1 MLLPPA
7 VDTDASGFNYDRNG
21 DDWEGLC
28 QTGEEQSPINIDTS
42 EEVELDEPEL
52 KVSVEDVGEVEGLSI
67 FSTGAALEVIWTD
80 FARMP
85 NITVAAQ
92 DGDIYTIFS
101 KNGTKALEAGDV
113 ERLTAEPIQF
123 HFHSPSENAFNGR
136 LAPLCVHIVCKISEG
151 QSDICDEETCLVVL
165 GVHYEYDDPEE
176 DNEVLA
182 PLWEE
187 LPTEVGKE
195 VQLMVFRPFLD
206 STSGPHCF
214 LERSH
219 PELVAQ
225 QDGDEFQDVTIHGNI
240 ESVCKAHEMNGV
252 MINGTFDLNDLLPK
266 NREHFTWK
274 GSLTT
279 PPCTEGV
286 LWVMYSDPVLVST
299 AQVNAHQQTA
309 AFAVGPD
316 CANVTKAGECD
327 PPRQS
332 GNHRPIQPHNGRVIR
347 MSET

>member
-1 MLLPPA
+1 MLFPPA
-7 VDTDASGFNYDRNG
+7 IDTDASGFNYDRNG

-42 EEVELDEPEL
+42 EEVELDDPEL
-52 KVSVEDVGEVEGLSI
+52 KVIVEDVGEVEGMSI
-67 FSTGAALEVIWTD
+67 FSTGAALEVIWED
-80 FARMP
+80 FSRKP

-123 HFHSPSENAFNGR
+123 HFHAPSENAFDGR

-176 DNEVLA
+176 DNEILA

-187 LPTEVGKE
+187 LPKEVGKE
-195 VQLMVFRPFLD
+195 
-206 STSGPHCF
+206 
-214 LERSH
+214 
-219 PELVAQ
+219 
-225 QDGDEFQDVTIHGNI
+225 
-240 ESVCKAHEMNGV
+240 NGIA
-252 MINGTFDLNDLLPK
+252 INGTLDLNTLLPK

-286 LWVMYSDPVLVST
+286 LWVMYSEPVFVST
-299 AQVNAHQQTA
+299 AQVNAHQQAA

-316 CANVTKAGECD
+316 CANVTEAGDCD
-327 PPRQS
+327 PPRQA